1 MNFDEIS
8 GSEPKQQSNKN
19 FNQIALYFDIHQCHL
34 RREMAAF
41 TKSLTNNKKQHTSF
55 KLLLKLTRKLQKRF
69 RTFIVNFELCKLLA
83 SLYSSFFA
91 SSSTIQNSGKFDLRT
106 PRINLVRYNTEI
118 IKIGILL
125 CLKRR

>member
-1 MNFDEIS
+1 MINRVN

-69 RTFIVNFELCKLLA
+69 RTFIVNFELCKL
-83 SLYSSFFA
+83 
-91 SSSTIQNSGKFDLRT
+91 
-106 PRINLVRYNTEI
+106 
-118 IKIGILL
+118 
-125 CLKRR
+125 